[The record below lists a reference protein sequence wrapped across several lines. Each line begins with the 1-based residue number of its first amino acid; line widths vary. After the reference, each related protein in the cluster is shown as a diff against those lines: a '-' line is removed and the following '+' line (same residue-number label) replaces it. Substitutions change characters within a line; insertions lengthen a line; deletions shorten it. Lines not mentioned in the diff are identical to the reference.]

1 MAWNIGSDSFHN
13 ANRNSYPPARRPGV
27 GGAGAFKKPR
37 TYLNGDFKRDMK
49 ELRIKGTIRN
59 PQTRCEE
66 NRDETPQF
74 IAYLTL
80 ALQNLSEVLG
90 KGSDD
95 CDLSGKR
102 KPDAVLKALD
112 ESGRIGEVAS
122 FLWLHRV
129 DNPESDYGKKV
140 KRDGVE
146 RPEYE
151 WRARDIVL
159 KLWELRNMFVHP
171 TQDHAS
177 KVLVVDPGFYRFI
190 EGELYGE
197 ARTHALGAGRKSEKV
212 FKLKLFTPNND
223 AKTRYEF
230 TRKGLIY
237 LVCLALYRH
246 DASEFIQQ
254 FKDMQ
259 LPPRLWEVEQGY
271 IEAKSE
277 KELIELRK
285 KGGSVKAIVDAFTYY
300 SMRASRTDIDVE
312 NRHYLNFANILLYLN
327 KVPGAAYNYLSLE
340 KEATA
345 LVQAAAGSKES
356 EANRRFKYLLQER
369 RKDRFLTLALAY
381 IEDFGKLPC
390 IKFKRLDITPRQ
402 DRKRYIFGPIR
413 PDPKKEK
420 DEQPADANGMDRHY
434 ALANGVAQFEYVP
447 KKHYGDIKITSLRG
461 GIGENE
467 IMRFLYVM
475 FDANGLKRAEPN
487 FALERYL
494 EAYHRILE
502 RMLNASD
509 PAALSLDDPQFR
521 DNFRADFKTVSG
533 KDDTAFVKERFVEEM
548 KPFFSSSVTRFFT
561 GESLGLDRE
570 EVRRRLYRRL
580 TAMADHAGDFLVK
593 MEKLTDWKELDE
605 AQKNALKP
613 LRCKVGELKFPP
625 RTCKIN
631 DSQLVRMVLR
641 YINIYLSAGQKYR
654 QLPRGQRHRGVRD
667 FEFQLLHADIGR
679 FGVDP
684 MALWKTLEKR
694 EDLNGE
700 DGPLEA
706 LKARERELFQREQR
720 RCRGK
725 KDKNGRPLRVG
736 HTLTMLATAAA
747 ELYRKSCEDLR
758 DYWCGDGL
766 SDEDAELLPY
776 IAKMYGVRSGQ
787 ALDHEALVKT
797 VLGIDLEKWAH
808 AYDESTGKNYEGR
821 TLADAKELIA
831 AEIPVPNDIARRCVD
846 PAKAAEA
853 FTNRAFR
860 AFDPFG
866 NGRMK
871 LRDYYDVKP
880 LIDYVKTHDRNV
892 ETVDPAALGIESRG
906 GQEAVEGAF
915 GKQPPRERHD
925 FCKSEVNRAI
935 QTILRAECQDKVLLA
950 CAKAYWNEYMKAEVQ
965 SVAKNK
971 IANFKLA
978 EVEHIGKFFAT
989 PLDDEIGGVKVRM
1002 MPNDFARPAYGVITK
1017 HIAELARRTKPLLEM
1032 EGVYSFY
1039 DLWLTL
1045 RDLQR
1050 EESNIRL
1057 RFLAADS
1064 MLEALAGPPR
1074 IDIPK
1079 EVKGEAR
1086 LQMIF
1091 EAWRKALLPI
1101 CPAHPLERGEFDLMT
1116 EFSERLRHPV
1126 TTAKCQGLSE
1136 YGEEKLARLDA
1147 LYRRFGCIPLPRK
1160 RK

>member
-1 MAWNIGSDSFHN
+1 MEMRFGGS
-13 ANRNSYPPARRPGV
+13 RRPAV
-27 GGAGAFKKPR
+27 AGFKKPR

-59 PQTRCEE
+59 PQTRMDEE
-66 NRDETPQF
+66 RNEVPDF
-74 IAYLTL
+74 VAYLTM

-90 KGSDD
+90 KDAPEY
-95 CDLSGKR
+95 DLTGKR
-102 KPDAVLKALD
+102 KAEAVLKALD
-112 ESGRIGEVAS
+112 QSGRIGEVAS

-129 DNPESDYGKKV
+129 DDPEADFGKKV
-140 KRDGVE
+140 TRDGVE

-171 TQDHAS
+171 TQDRAS
-177 KVLVVDPGFYRFI
+177 KVLIVEPDFYRFI

-223 AKTRYEF
+223 ARTKYEF

-237 LVCLALYRH
+237 LICLALYRH
-246 DASEFIQQ
+246 DASEFIQR

-259 LPPRLWEVEQGY
+259 LPPRMWEIEQGY
-271 IEAKSE
+271 VEAKSE
-277 KELIELRK
+277 KELVELRK
-285 KGGSVKAIVDAFTYY
+285 KGGSVKAIVDAFTYF

-327 KVPGAAYNYLSLE
+327 KVPGAAYDYLALE
-340 KEATA
+340 KESQD
-345 LVQAAAGSKES
+345 LVKAAADSKES
-356 EANRRFKYLLQER
+356 EQNRRFKYLLQER
-369 RKDRFLTLALAY
+369 RKDRFLALALAY

-390 IKFKRLDITPRQ
+390 IRFKRLDITPRK
-402 DRKRYIFGPIR
+402 DRKRYIFGPI
-413 PDPKKEK
+413 PPGTKNEK
-420 DEQPADANGMDRHY
+420 NEELTDANGMDRHY
-434 ALANGVAQFEYVP
+434 AITNGVAQFEYVP
-447 KKHYGDIKITSLRG
+447 SNHCGDIKITSLRG

-467 IMRFLYVM
+467 IMRLLLVM
-475 FDANGLKRAEPN
+475 FNANGVKRTEPGL
-487 FALERYL
+487 ALERYL

-502 RMLNASD
+502 RMLNARD
-509 PAALSLDDPQFR
+509 DAALSLDDQQFR
-521 DNFRADFKTVSG
+521 DDFKTVSG
-533 KDDTAFVKERFVEEM
+533 KDDAALTKDRFVEEM
-548 KPFFSSSVTRFFT
+548 KPFFSENITRFFV
-561 GESLGLDRE
+561 GESLTPDRD
-570 EVRRRLYRRL
+570 EVRRRLYRRF

-605 AQKNALKP
+605 DAKEKLKP

-625 RTCKIN
+625 RTCKVN
-631 DSQLVRMVLR
+631 DAKLVRMVLR
-641 YINIYLSAGQKYR
+641 YLNLHLSADEKYR
-654 QLPRGQRHRGVRD
+654 QLPRGMRHRGVRD
-667 FEFQLLHADIGR
+667 FEFQLLHTDIGR
-679 FGVDP
+679 FGIDP
-684 MALWKTLEKR
+684 MTLWKTLEKR
-694 EDLNGE
+694 EGLNGE
-700 DGPLEA
+700 DGPLES
-706 LKARERELFQREQR
+706 LKAREHELFQKEQR

-725 KDKNGRPLRVG
+725 TDKNGRPLRVG

-747 ELYRKSCEDLR
+747 ELYRETCEDWR
-758 DYWCGDGL
+758 DYWCGTGL
-766 SDEDAELLPY
+766 PEEDAEILPY
-776 IAKMYGVRSGQ
+776 IAKTYGVRIGQ
-787 ALDHEALVKT
+787 SLDRDALVKSI
-797 VLGIDLEKWAH
+797 LGIDLEKWAH
-808 AYDESTGKNYEGR
+808 AYDYATGKNFEGR
-821 TLADAKELIA
+821 TLAEAKELIA
-831 AEIPVPNDIARRCVD
+831 AGIPVPNDIARRCVD
-846 PAKAAEA
+846 PMKVAEA

-866 NGRMK
+866 NGRMR

-880 LIDYVKTHDRNV
+880 LIDYVKTHDRNADA
-892 ETVDPAALGIESRG
+892 VDPSAPGIEPRG

-935 QTILRAECQDKVLLA
+935 QSILRAECQDKVLLA
-950 CAKAYWNEYMKAEVQ
+950 CAKAYWDEYMKAEVQ

-971 IANFKLA
+971 IANFNLA

-1017 HIAELARRTKPLLEM
+1017 HIKELARRAKPLPETDK
-1032 EGVYSFY
+1032 VYSFY
-1039 DLWLTL
+1039 DLWLAL
-1045 RDLQR
+1045 RDIQR

-1057 RFLAADS
+1057 RFLAADAL
-1064 MLEALAGPPR
+1064 LEALAGPPHL
-1074 IDIPK
+1074 DIPK
-1079 EVKGEAR
+1079 ETDKEMR
-1086 LQMIF
+1086 IQMIF
-1091 EAWRKALLPI
+1091 EAWKKALLPI
-1101 CPAHPLERGEFDLMT
+1101 NRAHPLEREEFDLMT
-1116 EFSERLRHPV
+1116 EFSDRLRHPV
-1126 TTAKCQGLSE
+1126 TNAKCLGLSE

>member
-1 MAWNIGSDSFHN
+1 MAWNIGSESFHN
-13 ANRNSYPPARRPGV
+13 SGRNARPPMGR
-27 GGAGAFKKPR
+27 AGMQGTFRKPR
-37 TYLNGDFKRDMK
+37 TYLNGDFRRDMK

-59 PQTRCEE
+59 PQTRRDE

-90 KGSDD
+90 KDEPKY
-95 CDLSGKR
+95 DLTGKR
-102 KPDAVLKALD
+102 SAETVLKALD

-129 DNPESDYGKKV
+129 DDPESDFGKKV
-140 KRDGVE
+140 TRDGVE

-171 TQDHAS
+171 THDRAS
-177 KVLVVDPGFYRFI
+177 KVLVVEPGFYRFI

-223 AKTRYEF
+223 AKTKYEF

-259 LPPRLWEVEQGY
+259 LPPRVWEVEQGY
-271 IEAKSE
+271 VEAKSE
-277 KELIELRK
+277 KELVELRK
-285 KGGSVKAIVDAFTYY
+285 KGGSVKAIVDAFTYF

-327 KVPGAAYNYLSLE
+327 KVPGAAYNYLALE
-340 KEATA
+340 KESQD
-345 LVQAAAGSKES
+345 LVQAAADSKES

-402 DRKRYIFGPIR
+402 DRKRYIFGPI
-413 PDPKKEK
+413 PAGTKNEK
-420 DEQPADANGMDRHY
+420 DEELTDANGMDRHY
-434 ALANGVAQFEYVP
+434 ALANGVAQFEYEP
-447 KKHYGDIKITSLRG
+447 GRHYGDIKITSLRG

-467 IMRFLYVM
+467 IMRLLFVM
-475 FDANGLKRAEPN
+475 FNANGMKRTEPGQ
-487 FALERYL
+487 AIERYL
-494 EAYHRILE
+494 AAYHRILE
-502 RMLNASD
+502 RMLNAPD
-509 PAALSLDDPQFR
+509 PSALSLDDPL
-521 DNFRADFKTVSG
+521 FRADFKTVSG
-533 KDDTAFVKERFVEEM
+533 KDDAALAKDRFVEEM
-548 KPFFSSSVTRFFT
+548 KSFFSSSVTRFFT
-561 GESLGLDRE
+561 GETLVADRD
-570 EVRRRLYRRL
+570 EVRRRLYRRF

-593 MEKLTDWKELDE
+593 MEKLTDWRELDE
-605 AQKNALKP
+605 AAKEKLKP
-613 LRCKVGELKFPP
+613 LRCRVGELKFPP

-631 DSQLVRMVLR
+631 DAQLVRMVLR
-641 YINIYLSAGQKYR
+641 YININLSEKEKYR
-654 QLPRGQRHRGVRD
+654 QLPRGMRHRGVRD

-684 MALWKTLEKR
+684 LALWKTLEKR
-694 EDLNGE
+694 EGLNGE

-706 LKARERELFQREQR
+706 LKARERELFQMEQR

-725 KDKNGRPLRVG
+725 LDKNGRPLRVG

-747 ELYRKSCEDLR
+747 ELYRESCEDLR
-758 DYWCGDGL
+758 NYWCGDEL
-766 SDEDAELLPY
+766 PDEDAELLPY
-776 IAKMYGVRSGQ
+776 VAKSYGVRVGQ
-787 ALDHEALVKT
+787 FLDRDALVKT
-797 VLGIDLEKWAH
+797 ILGIDLEKWAH
-808 AYDESTGKNYEGR
+808 AYDYASGKNFEGR
-821 TLADAKELIA
+821 TLADAQKLIVA
-831 AEIPVPNDIARRCVD
+831 GIPVPNAIAQRCVD
-846 PAKAAEA
+846 PAKVDEA

-866 NGRMK
+866 GGRMR

-880 LIDYVKTHDRNV
+880 LIDYVKTHDRKA
-892 ETVDPAALGIESRG
+892 EAVDPSAPGVESRG
-906 GQEAVEGAF
+906 GQEAVVGAF
-915 GKQPPRERHD
+915 GKQPPRERQD
-925 FCKSEVNRAI
+925 FCRNEVNRAI
-935 QTILRAECQDKVLLA
+935 LAILRAECQDKVLLA
-950 CAKAYWNEYMKAEVQ
+950 CAKAYWDEYMKDEVQ

-971 IANFKLA
+971 IANFNLA

-1017 HIAELARRTKPLLEM
+1017 HIKELARRTKPLPETD
-1032 EGVYSFY
+1032 GVHSFY
-1039 DLWLTL
+1039 DLWIAL

-1074 IDIPK
+1074 LDLPK
-1079 EVKGEAR
+1079 EIKGEER
-1086 LQMIF
+1086 LQKIF
-1091 EAWRKALLPI
+1091 EAWRNALLPI
-1101 CPAHPLERGEFDLMT
+1101 NRAHPLAREEFDLMT
-1116 EFSERLRHPV
+1116 EFSDRLRHPV
-1126 TTAKCQGLSE
+1126 TSAKCLGLSE

>member
-1 MAWNIGSDSFHN
+1 MNERHFGGSG
-13 ANRNSYPPARRPGV
+13 RPV
-27 GGAGAFKKPR
+27 AAGFNKPR

-59 PQTRCEE
+59 PQTRKEE
-66 NRDETPQF
+66 ERNEVPDF
-74 IAYLTL
+74 VAYLTM

-90 KGSDD
+90 KG

-102 KPDAVLKALD
+102 TPDAMLKALD

-129 DNPESDYGKKV
+129 DNPEADFGKKV
-140 KRDGVE
+140 TRDGVE
-146 RPEYE
+146 RLEYE

-159 KLWELRNMFVHP
+159 KLWEIRNMFVHP
-171 TQDHAS
+171 TQDRAS
-177 KVLVVDPGFYRFI
+177 KVLIVDPDFYRFI

-212 FKLKLFTPNND
+212 FKLKLFTPNNE
-223 AKTRYEF
+223 AKTKYEF

-237 LVCLALYRH
+237 LICLALYRH
-246 DASEFIQQ
+246 DASEFIQR

-259 LPPRLWEVEQGY
+259 LPPRMWEIEQGY
-271 IEAKSE
+271 VEAKSE
-277 KELIELRK
+277 KELVELRK
-285 KGGSVKAIVDAFTYY
+285 KGGSVKAIVDAFTYF

-327 KVPGAAYNYLSLE
+327 KVPGAAYNYLALE
-340 KEATA
+340 NESQD
-345 LVQAAAGSKES
+345 LVKAAADSKES

-390 IKFKRLDITPRQ
+390 IKFKRLDITPRK
-402 DRKRYIFGPIR
+402 DRKRYIFGPI
-413 PDPKKEK
+413 PAGAKNEK
-420 DEQPADANGMDRHY
+420 GEEMSDANGMDRHY

-447 KKHYGDIKITSLRG
+447 GKHYGDIKIASLRG

-467 IMRFLYVM
+467 IMRLLLVM
-475 FDANGLKRAEPN
+475 FSANGVKRVEPGL
-487 FALERYL
+487 ALERYL

-502 RMLNASD
+502 RMLNAGEET
-509 PAALSLDDPQFR
+509 AFSLDDPQFR
-521 DNFRADFKTVSG
+521 DDFKTVSG
-533 KDDTAFVKERFVEEM
+533 KDDAALAKDRFVEEM
-548 KPFFSSSVTRFFT
+548 KPFFSENITRFFT
-561 GESLGLDRE
+561 GESLVVDRE
-570 EVRRRLYRRL
+570 EVRRRLYRRF

-593 MEKLTDWKELDE
+593 MEKLTDWKELDD
-605 AQKNALKP
+605 ARKDALKP

-631 DSQLVRMVLR
+631 DAQLVRMVLR
-641 YINIYLSAGQKYR
+641 YINLNLSAGEKYR
-654 QLPRGQRHRGVRD
+654 QLPRGMRHRGVRD
-667 FEFQLLHADIGR
+667 FEFQLLHSDIGR
-679 FGVDP
+679 FGIDP

-694 EDLNGE
+694 EGLNGE
-700 DGPLEA
+700 DGPLES
-706 LKARERELFQREQR
+706 LKARERELFQQEQR

-725 KDKNGRPLRVG
+725 TDKNGRSLRVG
-736 HTLTMLATAAA
+736 HTLSMLATAAA
-747 ELYRKSCEDLR
+747 ELYRETCESWR
-758 DYWCGDGL
+758 DYWCGADL
-766 SDEDAELLPY
+766 PQEDAEILPY
-776 IAKMYGVRSGQ
+776 IAKTYGVRIGQ
-787 ALDHEALVKT
+787 SLDRDALVKT
-797 VLGIDLEKWAH
+797 ILGIDLEKWAH
-808 AYDESTGKNYEGR
+808 AYDYASGKNFDGR
-821 TLADAKELIA
+821 TLAEAKGLIA
-831 AEIPVPNDIARRCVD
+831 AGIPVPNDIARRCVD
-846 PAKAAEA
+846 PAKVAET

-866 NGRMK
+866 KGRMR
-871 LRDYYDVKP
+871 LRDFYDVKP
-880 LIDYVKTHDRNV
+880 LIDYVKTHDRTAD
-892 ETVDPAALGIESRG
+892 EVDPAAPGIEPRG
-906 GQEAVEGAF
+906 GQEAREGAF

-935 QTILRAECQDKVLLA
+935 QAILRAECQDKVLLA
-950 CAKAYWNEYMKAEVQ
+950 CAKAYWDEYMKAEVQ

-971 IANFKLA
+971 IGSFNLA

-1017 HIAELARRTKPLLEM
+1017 HIAELARRTKPLPETD
-1032 EGVYSFY
+1032 GVYSFY
-1039 DLWLTL
+1039 DLWLAL
-1045 RDLQR
+1045 RDIQR

-1057 RFLAADS
+1057 RFLAADAL
-1064 MLEALAGPPR
+1064 LEALAGPPHL
-1074 IDIPK
+1074 DIPK
-1079 EVKGEAR
+1079 ETDRETR

-1091 EAWRKALLPI
+1091 EAWKKALLPI
-1101 CPAHPLERGEFDLMT
+1101 NRAHPLEREEFDLMM
-1116 EFSERLRHPV
+1116 EFSDRLRHPV
-1126 TTAKCQGLSE
+1126 TSAKCLGLSE